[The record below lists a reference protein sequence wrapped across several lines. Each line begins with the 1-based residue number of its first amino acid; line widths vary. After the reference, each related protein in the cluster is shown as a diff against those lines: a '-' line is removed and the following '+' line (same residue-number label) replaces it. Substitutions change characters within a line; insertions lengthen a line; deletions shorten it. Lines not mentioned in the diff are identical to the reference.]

1 MLDALQYSYIQNAL
15 LAGSLVAIVAALVG
29 YFLVIRG
36 LTFAGHAM
44 SNIGF
49 AGAAGALLLGME
61 PIFGLLIFTIGAGIG
76 IGRLGSNV
84 RQRDI
89 AIGII
94 MTLTLGLGSM
104 FISLY
109 HAYAERAYSILFG
122 QVLGISQTDV
132 LVTIIFTIIVISVIL
147 ILFRPLL
154 FCSIDPDVA
163 AARGVPVNKLSML
176 FLVLV
181 AITVSISVQF
191 VGILLIFTLLVGPV
205 ATAMRIFR
213 RPLWAILCAMLLG
226 LSYIWVSVLLATN
239 GDWPISFY
247 ITAIS
252 FGVYLPVRVLSPLWI
267 GRRKEHPTAV
277 LFTPLY
283 VQQPERGPQPV
294 VATHIREAIQE
305 VSR

>member
-1 MLDALQYSYIQNAL
+1 MFDAFHYTYIQNAL

-29 YFLVIRG
+29 YFLILRG

-44 SNIGF
+44 SHIGF
-49 AGAAGALLLGME
+49 AGAAGALLLGVD
-61 PIFGLLIFTIGAGIG
+61 PIYGLLVFTIGAGIG

-94 MTLTLGLGSM
+94 MTLALGLGSM

-109 HAYAERAYSILFG
+109 HAYAEQAYSVLFG

-132 LVTIIFTIIVISVIL
+132 LITAVFSVAVVGVIL

-154 FCSIDPDVA
+154 FCSIDPDIA
-163 AARGVPVNKLSML
+163 EARGVPVHMLSML

-181 AITVSISVQF
+181 AITVSVSVQF

-213 RPLWAILCAMLLG
+213 RPLWVIVCAILLG
-226 LSYIWVSVLLATN
+226 LSSMWASVLLATN
-239 GDWPISFY
+239 GDWPVSFY

-267 GRRKEHPTAV
+267 EQRKEQRV
-277 LFTPLY
+277 LFTPAYTL
-283 VQQPERGPQPV
+283 QPERGPKQPV
-294 VATHIREAIQE
+294 ATQVSGPAQE
-305 VSR
+305 VSH